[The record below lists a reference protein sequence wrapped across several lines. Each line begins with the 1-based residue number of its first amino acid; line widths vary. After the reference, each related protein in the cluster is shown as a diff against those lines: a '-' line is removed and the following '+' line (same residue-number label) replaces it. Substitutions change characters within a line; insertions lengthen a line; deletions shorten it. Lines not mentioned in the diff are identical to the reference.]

1 MKTKKIVL
9 LLVLLLLNLA
19 FRNPSASALEITNN
33 EVSLNFP
40 DSITFSASF
49 ESDVPITAVEL
60 EYGVDALTCG
70 TVIAKA
76 FPQFEPATSVDVEWT
91 WEMKQSGSLPPGA
104 TLWWQWRYAD
114 ESGAEKVSEKETII
128 WLDSEHDWQTV
139 TSGYLNLHW
148 YKGNQ
153 VFAEDLLGTAEEGL
167 VLLEEDAGLVPDY
180 PINFYIY
187 GDTEDMKDAILYEP
201 TWTGGLAYPGNSIV
215 IIGISGNG
223 DLEWGR
229 GTVKHEL
236 THIVVGH
243 LTFSCLGDV
252 PTWLNEGLAVYN
264 EGELDQNSARQLQ
277 DAIDNDELFPLRTLN
292 GGFSEDSIKANLSYS
307 QSYSVVKFMVET
319 YGQEKV
325 NLVLVALRDGT
336 AIDDALIK
344 AYGFD
349 VDGLEAEWRDAIH
362 ARPQQ
367 ASAQPT
373 AQATPTFV
381 PTYVPYAGESLLITP
396 TPFDM
401 PTSSPEKDSP
411 ASDENGMLDP
421 IALVLIYL
429 CCCGGGILLFLSVG
443 ILIFFLVKKSKKGT
457 ENEKI

>member
-1 MKTKKIVL
+1 
-9 LLVLLLLNLA
+9 
-19 FRNPSASALEITNN
+19 
-33 EVSLNFP
+33 
-40 DSITFSASF
+40 
-49 ESDVPITAVEL
+49 
-60 EYGVDALTCG
+60 
-70 TVIAKA
+70 
-76 FPQFEPATSVDVEWT
+76 
-91 WEMKQSGSLPPGA
+91 
-104 TLWWQWRYAD
+104 
-114 ESGAEKVSEKETII
+114 
-128 WLDSEHDWQTV
+128 
-139 TSGYLNLHW
+139 
-148 YKGNQ
+148 
-153 VFAEDLLGTAEEGL
+153 
-167 VLLEEDAGLVPDY
+167 
-180 PINFYIY
+180 
-187 GDTEDMKDAILYEP
+187 
-201 TWTGGLAYPGNSIV
+201 
-215 IIGISGNG
+215 
-223 DLEWGR
+223 
-229 GTVKHEL
+229 
-236 THIVVGH
+236 
-243 LTFSCLGDV
+243 
-252 PTWLNEGLAVYN
+252 
-264 EGELDQNSARQLQ
+264 
-277 DAIDNDELFPLRTLN
+277 
-292 GGFSEDSIKANLSYS
+292 
-307 QSYSVVKFMVET
+307 MVET

>member
-1 MKTKKIVL
+1 MKKSIFLFLILSL
-9 LLVLLLLNLA
+9 LFSTLA
-19 FRNPSASALEITNN
+19 FISPSISALEITNN
-33 EVSLNFP
+33 EVSINFP
-40 DSITFSASF
+40 DTMTFRANF
-49 ESDVPITAVEL
+49 ESDVPIRAVEL

-76 FPQFEPATSVDVEWT
+76 FPQFEPAKSVDVEWV

-114 ESGAEKVSEKETII
+114 ESGAEKVSDKKTVI
-128 WLDSEHDWQTV
+128 WLDSEHDWQKI
-139 TSGYLNLHW
+139 TSGFLNLHW
-148 YKGNQ
+148 YEGGQ
-153 VFAEDLLGTAEEGL
+153 DFAQDLLSTAEEGL
-167 VLLEEDAGLVPDY
+167 ELLEKDTTLVPDY
-180 PINFYIY
+180 PIHFYIY

-201 TWTGGLAYPGNSIV
+201 TWTGGLAYPDNSIV

-229 GTVKHEL
+229 DTVKHEL

-264 EGELDQNSARQLQ
+264 EGDLDSNSARQLQ
-277 DAIDNDELFPLRTLN
+277 DAIDNDELFALRTLG
-292 GGFSEDSIKANLSYS
+292 GGFSEDPIKAHLSYS

-336 AIDDALIK
+336 TIDDALIT

-349 VDGLEAEWRDAIH
+349 VDGLEKEWRDAIH

-381 PTYVPYAGESLLITP
+381 PTYVPYAGESLSVTP
-396 TPFDM
+396 TPFDL
-401 PTSSPEKDSP
+401 PTAIPPSEESSSSSSEEDS
-411 ASDENGMLDP
+411 NFW
-421 IALVLIYL
+421 LIIGIM
-429 CCCGGGILLFLSVG
+429 CCCGGSFLFIVLG
-443 ILIFFLVKKSKKGT
+443 ALIFFLVKKSKKGA

>member
-1 MKTKKIVL
+1 MKKSAFLFLILSL
-9 LLVLLLLNLA
+9 LFANLA
-19 FRNPSASALEITNN
+19 FLSPSAPALEITNN
-33 EVSLNFP
+33 EVRLDFP
-40 DSITFSASF
+40 DTITFSASF
-49 ESDVPITAVEL
+49 ESEVPITAVEL

-76 FPQFEPATSVDVEWT
+76 FPQFEPSTSVDVEWT

-114 ESGAEKVSEKETII
+114 ESGAERVSEKKTIT
-128 WLDSEHDWQTV
+128 WLDSEHDWQTL
-139 TSGYLNLHW
+139 TSGHLNLHW
-148 YKGNQ
+148 YEGNQ
-153 VFAEDLLGTAEEGL
+153 AFAEDLLGTAEEGL
-167 VLLEEDAGLVPDY
+167 ALLEEDAGLVPDY
-180 PINFYIY
+180 PIHFYIY

-229 GTVKHEL
+229 DTVKHEL

-292 GGFSEDSIKANLSYS
+292 GGFSEDSIKAHLSYS
-307 QSYSVVKFMVET
+307 QSYSVVKYMIEE
-319 YGQEKV
+319 YGHEK
-325 NLVLVALRDGT
+325 LSAVLVALRDGT
-336 AIDDALIK
+336 TIDAALAE

-349 VDGLEAEWRDAIH
+349 IDGLEAEWRGAIH
-362 ARPQQ
+362 AQSQQ
-367 ASAQPT
+367 VSAQPT

-381 PTYVPYAGESLLITP
+381 PTYIPYAGESLLVTP
-396 TPFDM
+396 TPFDIPTAM
-401 PTSSPEKDSP
+401 PPNEEISTSSSEEDG
-411 ASDENGMLDP
+411 NFW
-421 IALVLIYL
+421 LIMGIM
-429 CCCGGGILLFLSVG
+429 CCCGSFLFIIFGVV
-443 ILIFFLVKKSKKGT
+443 IFFLVKKSKKGAG
-457 ENEKI
+457 NAKI